1 MPFEVVTVTVGRSST
16 ALWEEAV
23 GEGDKER
30 GGWSKGLVEVWQG
43 FAFLASRK
51 GQFTLKGEVTCR
63 PSSLRTSID
72 GSGK

>member
-1 MPFEVVTVTVGRSST
+1 MPFEGVTVTVGRSST
-16 ALWEEAV
+16 ALLEAA

-30 GGWSKGLVEVWQG
+30 GGWSKGWVEVWQG

-51 GQFTLKGEVTCR
+51 GQFTLGGEVTCR